1 MPPFKRIRLSDTFG
15 FLSRLRVGRYIV
27 LIGVIGGLFY
37 AGYHLSQSG
46 NTALPTM
53 TTVQHERGEKGTKNE
68 RGEKGTKIEENTSLV
83 KSDVEERL
91 KSFERVLK
99 EREAQIK
106 ERESVIASQRNE
118 INELQSKLIAP
129 QQKNPEKNPEPVAAL
144 GASEKTMRSEERRV
158 GKECRSRWSPYH

>member
-83 KSDVEERL
+83 KSDVEER
-91 KSFERVLK
+91 
-99 EREAQIK
+99 
-106 ERESVIASQRNE
+106 
-118 INELQSKLIAP
+118 
-129 QQKNPEKNPEPVAAL
+129 
-144 GASEKTMRSEERRV
+144 V
-158 GKECRSRWSPYH
+158 GKECRSRWAPDQ

>member
-27 LIGVIGGLFY
+27 LIGVLGGLFY

-83 KSDVEERL
+83 KSDVEKAFRPSERG
-91 KSFERVLK
+91 LK
-99 EREAQIK
+99 ERKARSK
-106 ERESVIASQRNE
+106 KGERLIASHRNE
-118 INELQSKLIAP
+118 FTNFKSKLTAHH
-129 QQKNPEKNPEPVAAL
+129 QKNPKKNTEQVPP
-144 GASEKTMRSEERRV
+144 
-158 GKECRSRWSPYH
+158 

>member
-1 MPPFKRIRLSDTFG
+1 MPPIKRIRLSDIIG
-15 FLSRLRVGRYIV
+15 FLSRLRVGAVIV
-27 LIGVIGGLFY
+27 LIAVIGGLFY

-46 NTALPTM
+46 KTALLTT
-53 TTVQHERGEKGTKNE
+53 TTVQHE

-129 QQKNPEKNPEPVAAL
+129 QQKNPEPVAAL
-144 GASEKTMRSEERRV
+144 GASNKTIRESPKERISVR
-158 GKECRSRWSPYH
+158 RT